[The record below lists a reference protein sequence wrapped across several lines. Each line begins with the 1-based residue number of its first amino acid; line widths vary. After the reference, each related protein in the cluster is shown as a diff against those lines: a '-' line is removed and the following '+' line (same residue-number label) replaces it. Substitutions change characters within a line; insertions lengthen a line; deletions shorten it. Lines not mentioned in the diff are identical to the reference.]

1 MAAMPLAAMEL
12 ALDFLRVSPIPDD
25 TTAKRDAS
33 NDMVQ
38 FVLAQRN
45 SRKAHALMRAAVLR
59 IKAMREANEQLRQ
72 LVAARDVALDG
83 LQQAVDLHERRL
95 DDIEHALS
103 GVTWICGP
111 GWGVR
116 NQLDDLIRLQ
126 ALHEAIIDGLVTAH
140 PHMEAEA
147 ERLAET
153 LRPVDSDSE
162 EGSEEEG

>member
-1 MAAMPLAAMEL
+1 MSVMPVSVMEL
-12 ALDFLRVSPIPDD
+12 ALDFTRFSAAPAGVA
-25 TTAKRDAS
+25 AKEDAAK
-33 NDMVQ
+33 DLLHL
-38 FVLAQRN
+38 VLSQRN